1 MKFWLSKKCRS
12 IKKKGGPPKSEVKFS
27 GGIIS
32 GSLRSVEWCTQMW
45 STIIGYIKYLCQLNF
60 FSDPQQPYYRNRNPS
75 GYSVTS
81 PPPKVPLVKSK
92 IIFGKPFFQKKFLP
106 PTPIPY
112 IYWKYISKPG
122 FLEKNE
128 NEFNNI
134 SIRFPSELDQV
145 EKSRIYKVKIFFVVY
160 IS

>member
-1 MKFWLSKKCRS
+1 MVYSDVVDDNRIYKISLSTQFFFGSPATLLSKS
-12 IKKKGGPPKSEVKFS
+12 KSEWIF
-27 GGIIS
+27 G
-32 GSLRSVEWCTQMW
+32 
-45 STIIGYIKYLCQLNF
+45 
-60 FSDPQQPYYRNRNPS
+60 D
-75 GYSVTS
+75 VT
-81 PPPKVPLVKSK
+81 PPKVPLVKSK

>member
-92 IIFGKPFFQKKFLP
+92 IIFGKPFFQKNFYP
-106 PTPIPY
+106 PPQYPIYIGNIYQNRVFWKKMKMSLTIFPY
-112 IYWKYISKPG
+112 
-122 FLEKNE
+122 
-128 NEFNNI
+128 
-134 SIRFPSELDQV
+134 V
-145 EKSRIYKVKIFFVVY
+145 SRR
-160 IS
+160 S